1 MLDWRLIK
9 ISLLQKDFG
18 VIQKNM
24 FTQILIFVPL
34 PPVHASHVH
43 FLNVTPG

>member
-34 PPVHASHVH
+34 PPPSMPVM
-43 FLNVTPG
+43 FIF